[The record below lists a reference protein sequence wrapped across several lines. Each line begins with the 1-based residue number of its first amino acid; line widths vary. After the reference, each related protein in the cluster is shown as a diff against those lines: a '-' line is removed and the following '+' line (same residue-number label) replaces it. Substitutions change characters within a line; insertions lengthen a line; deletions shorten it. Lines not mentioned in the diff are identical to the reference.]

1 MLGYLPI
8 LEANDNTEKQS
19 EIFKNAVRKAFHKSL
34 EELLNPFLKLNNNGI
49 NLTLNDK
56 TIWFYPRIS
65 IIIADWPEAATYCL
79 TYKSPNSNFPC
90 HSCLVT
96 RANLAN
102 IDLQMKDLI
111 PRTHINM
118 YQHFSQGLGKSVCI
132 ENLSNYFWELP

>member
-1 MLGYLPI
+1 MPI
-8 LEANDNTEKQS
+8 LEASDNTEKQS
-19 EIFKNAVRKAFHKSL
+19 ETFKNAVRKTFHRSL
-34 EELLNPFLKLNNNGI
+34 EELLNPLLKLNNNGI
-49 NLTLNDK
+49 NLTLNDE
-56 TIWFYPRIS
+56 TIWFYPRVS

-102 IDLQMKDLI
+102 INLQMKDLTS
-111 PRTHINM
+111 RTHINM
-118 YQHFSQGLGKSVCI
+118 RQYFSQELGKSVFI